1 MEGTE
6 VGVKWVWGGNSQI
19 LRKHQDYQ
27 KMLCRWMVRMS
38 WLTWIDPYVCS
49 PNLCLDRFDTKHHR
63 MAGNS
68 FFLNLTLF
76 EPFWNKKKHLHHPKI
91 NPQTKKCWWS
101 VKKYILLIIILISI
115 EMPWKSTLLPSQGPR
130 SPPPKNITKA
140 GPHSIFLIAI
150 LISSNK
156 LKILKIPLEM
166 CHLLRKVWNATYTP
180 CGSISSRLPES
191 PLEQP
196 PKKVVYF

>member
-1 MEGTE
+1 ME
-6 VGVKWVWGGNSQI
+6 S
-19 LRKHQDYQ
+19 
-27 KMLCRWMVRMS
+27 
-38 WLTWIDPYVCS
+38 
-49 PNLCLDRFDTKHHR
+49 
-63 MAGNS
+63 
-68 FFLNLTLF
+68 
-76 EPFWNKKKHLHHPKI
+76 KKKHLHHPKI

-156 LKILKIPLEM
+156 LKILKIPSEM
-166 CHLLRKVWNATYTP
+166 CHLLRKVWNAIHHAGQSAQDCP
-180 CGSISSRLPES
+180 SRLWNN
-191 PLEQP
+191 P
-196 PKKVVYF
+196 PKKLCIFNIFWLKHLAKGVYILWKVCFAPQNFDYLVHFFCDSSKEWKNSLNTWDFGIDRW